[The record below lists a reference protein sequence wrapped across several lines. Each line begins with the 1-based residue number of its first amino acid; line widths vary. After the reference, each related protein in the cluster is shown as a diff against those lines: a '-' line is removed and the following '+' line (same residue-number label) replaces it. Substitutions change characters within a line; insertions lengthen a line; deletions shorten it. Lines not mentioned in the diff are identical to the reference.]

1 MDRASYMELMVQ
13 RVPLKRAGMAEDI
26 AEAVAFLT
34 SDAASYISGAQ
45 LSVDGGIS
53 VT

>member
-1 MDRASYMELMVQ
+1 MDWMVQ
-13 RVPLKRAGMAEDI
+13 RVPLKRAGLAEDV

-34 SDAASYISGAQ
+34 SEAASYISGAQ
-45 LSVDGGIS
+45 LSVDGAIS